1 MASQAATNFQKVPEG
16 TPKSG
21 LENHSNQGSV
31 SYVSRLCNCEFGF
44 DNDTLP
50 SGKLTVCELERSTML
65 SMGQSTI
72 SMAIFNSKLLT

>member
-31 SYVSRLCNCEFGF
+31 SYVSRFCNCEFGF

-50 SGKLTVCELERSTML
+50 SGKLT
-65 SMGQSTI
+65 
-72 SMAIFNSKLLT
+72 

>member
-50 SGKLTVCELERSTML
+50 SGKLTVCY
-65 SMGQSTI
+65 GKIHHAINGTI
-72 SMAIFNSKLLT
+72 HYFYAHFR